1 MVINMKNFK
10 GDWGNTLCLSYCFS
24 PTDSRERHRCIEVE
38 NYHLLLIMPQPQ
50 FLISIN
56 SPTSHVTEVL
66 EASFP
71 GTLKFGHQDLSL
83 CRYVNYKPVLGE
95 GLLCLCVEAGEP
107 ISALTCP

>member
-1 MVINMKNFK
+1 
-10 GDWGNTLCLSYCFS
+10 
-24 PTDSRERHRCIEVE
+24 
-38 NYHLLLIMPQPQ
+38 MPQPQ

-56 SPTSHVTEVL
+56 SPTSHVTEAL

-83 CRYVNYKPVLGE
+83 CRYVNYKPVLAE
-95 GLLCLCVEAGEP
+95 GLLWFRVEAREP